1 MRLDKDLK
9 IFEKY
14 VNQTSVFFDIHREYV
29 EKDYWLSLILKSIIS
44 KNLGYVF
51 KGGTSLSKC
60 FHLINRFSEDIDISY
75 SKSRDESKTGELER
89 KFRGIITSVNE
100 VGLEIENKDKLR
112 RRAYFNQYL
121 CPYPSLFSENSI
133 EKKVVIELA
142 GQTPS
147 FPVIE
152 TSIQTFIGQYLDSI
166 NRHDLVEQYELEP
179 FKVVTQSL
187 DRTLIDKTF
196 AICDYYIS
204 GNCEKHSRHLYDIY
218 KILPNIKLDSELA
231 NLFLRVKEYRDKIRV
246 CLSARDGIKLNQLM
260 KAIIDRDSYKEDY
273 VSNTTLLLYDKVD
286 YKDAIKA
293 LIELQKFLEDYNL

>member
-44 KNLGYVF
+44 KDLGYVF

-204 GNCEKHSRHLYDIY
+204 GNC
-218 KILPNIKLDSELA
+218 
-231 NLFLRVKEYRDKIRV
+231 
-246 CLSARDGIKLNQLM
+246 
-260 KAIIDRDSYKEDY
+260 
-273 VSNTTLLLYDKVD
+273 
-286 YKDAIKA
+286 
-293 LIELQKFLEDYNL
+293 